1 MEPTEALTL
10 WSQDAF
16 SRTLGSAD
24 IFGTLGLAR
33 SDAFVGREYRDAS
46 VHHSNMWH
54 AGSAL

>member
-1 MEPTEALTL
+1 MQREAHTPR
-10 WSQDAF
+10 SQDAF
-16 SRTLGSAD
+16 SRALESAD